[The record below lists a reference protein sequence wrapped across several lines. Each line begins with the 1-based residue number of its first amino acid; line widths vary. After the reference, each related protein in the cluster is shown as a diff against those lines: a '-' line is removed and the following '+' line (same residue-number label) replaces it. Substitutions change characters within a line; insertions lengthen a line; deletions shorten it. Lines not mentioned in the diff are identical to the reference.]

1 MRIFLFKLFNRTLGI
16 VFRGIQNT
24 LTQKTTPIG
33 LHYIVNQIAIK
44 DSADYAVNNFSEA
57 LIFKRREE
65 LWSYC
70 IKRIPELQR
79 KEGVIAEFGVWK
91 GESINFFAKKCP
103 NSRVYGFDSFEG
115 LEEDWSGYVLPK
127 GTFSTGGKLPKC
139 EKNVKLFTGWY
150 EETVPKFIEELLQSK
165 IQILH
170 MDSDTYK
177 PTAYVLNSLSKN
189 LGAGTIVIFDEY
201 FGYPNFRSHEFK
213 AWKDFVISSK
223 VNYRYIGYTEK
234 QVAIEIM

>member
-1 MRIFLFKLFNRTLGI
+1 M
-16 VFRGIQNT
+16 
-24 LTQKTTPIG
+24 
-33 LHYIVNQIAIK
+33 
-44 DSADYAVNNFSEA
+44 
-57 LIFKRREE
+57 
-65 LWSYC
+65 
-70 IKRIPELQR
+70 
-79 KEGVIAEFGVWK
+79 
-91 GESINFFAKKCP
+91 
-103 NSRVYGFDSFEG
+103 
-115 LEEDWSGYVLPK
+115 
-127 GTFSTGGKLPKC
+127 
-139 EKNVKLFTGWY
+139 KLFTGWY

-223 VNYRYIGYTEK
+223 INYRYIGYTEK